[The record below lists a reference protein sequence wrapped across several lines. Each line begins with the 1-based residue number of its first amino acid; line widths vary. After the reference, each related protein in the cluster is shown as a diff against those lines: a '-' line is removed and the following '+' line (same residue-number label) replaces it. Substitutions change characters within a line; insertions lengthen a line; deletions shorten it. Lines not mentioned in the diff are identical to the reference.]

1 MQPTTTPATPVSTS
15 LRTAVL
21 LLTVLALLMLGIDS
35 LWATSSDTA
44 HHYALVARI
53 AQQWGMPAA
62 TDPSLGEMNIYPH
75 NSHMMAAALGV
86 PLQSPMLG
94 MQLVTLLSMIG
105 AWAGMGALLL
115 SLPRRAGLTG
125 AAVLGLLLLL
135 NGHHLDIFGKE
146 DIGNFFYAQLVAQA
160 LMVGALVLALQLDR
174 RAAPAPLRHWLLIGA
189 IYLLAGTHLL
199 PASQLVCVVLA
210 LVVLDFPWRRAASV
224 AGRARDV
231 AGALLTMAA
240 AVLVLLRHPA
250 YAAMK
255 QISQNDGALSLALWK
270 NLPSIAV
277 FCVVIALLSA
287 TLALTW
293 LRMEKAGTG
302 AGAPFLALKYVG
314 LFGLAASGLCLL
326 QIVLLHWGQGSFYA
340 VKKHA
345 FALNSIFLLELAL
358 LPALRA
364 ARRPLRPDVPS
375 QGWHIVHAYL
385 ALPLLTALAFC
396 AQTTGVA
403 HADTAAIVAL
413 EHRLE
418 LRRDLTLRGEPGKYV
433 YVMDVPGMP
442 TMVSYLMTIGVF
454 GTPRTENSL
463 SVLAGQPL
471 AEPDLVGT
479 IYTGA
484 GSNLAQLRGCTRPGT
499 NSGLAEVDGQCAM
512 RELGKGRPRI
522 GMTSF
527 DSQPNCILT
536 GLSGAEPGGRW
547 TEQRQARLQC
557 PVPIL
562 DGVPARSLTISATP
576 FLNGVPAQRA
586 SFTLNGGAPQAL
598 RFVAGQPVPA
608 IVLPLPAASDDKLD
622 IVIDLPDAVSP
633 QQLGLSGDPRQLGL
647 MIKSL
652 EFK

>member
-1 MQPTTTPATPVSTS
+1 MHPTTTSTPTVSTAV
-15 LRTAVL
+15 RTTL
-21 LLTVLALLMLGIDS
+21 LVLTVLALLMLGIDS

-75 NSHMMAAALGV
+75 NSHMMAATLGV
-86 PLQSPMLG
+86 LLQSPMLG

-105 AWAGMGALLL
+105 AWAGMAALLL
-115 SLPRRAGLTG
+115 SLPRRAALTG

-146 DIGNFFYAQLVAQA
+146 DIGNFFYAQLVAQT
-160 LMVGALVLALQLDR
+160 LMVGALVLALQLER
-174 RAAPAPLRHWLLIGA
+174 RTVAAPLRHWLLIGA
-189 IYLLAGTHLL
+189 IHLLAGTHLL
-199 PASQLVCVVLA
+199 PAAQLVCVVLA
-210 LVVLDFPWRRAASV
+210 LVVLDFPWRRATSV

-231 AGALLTMAA
+231 GWALLTMAA
-240 AVLVLLRHPA
+240 AVLAMLRHPA

-287 TLALTW
+287 TLTLAW
-293 LRMEKAGTG
+293 LRLERGQAG
-302 AGAPFLALKYVG
+302 AGAPFVAFKYVG

-345 FALNSIFLLELAL
+345 FALNSIFLLELAM

-364 ARRPLRPDVPS
+364 ARRGLPATAPS
-375 QGWHIVHAYL
+375 QGWHIVHTCL

-396 AQTTGVA
+396 AQTTGVP

-418 LRRDLTLRGEPGKYV
+418 LRRDLTLRTEPGKYV
-433 YVMDVPGMP
+433 YVIDVPGMP

-471 AEPDLVGT
+471 AEPNLVGT

-484 GSNLAQLRGCTRPGT
+484 GSNLAQLHGCTRPAT

-527 DSQPNCILT
+527 DSQPNCVLS

-547 TEQRQARLQC
+547 TDQRQARLQC
-557 PVPIL
+557 PVPLI
-562 DGVPARSLTISATP
+562 DGAPARSLTIDATP
-576 FLNGVPAQRA
+576 FLNGVPLQRA
-586 SFTLNGGAPQAL
+586 TITLNGGAPQTV
-598 RFVAGQPVPA
+598 RFAAGQPAPA
-608 IVLPLPAASDDKLD
+608 IVLPLPAGDNDKLD
-622 IVIDLPDAVSP
+622 IMIDLPDAVSP